1 VRDAACGS
9 STSRAIATV
18 TSPLTRAGGGTVDA
32 PPVIMSTP
40 RYRIV
45 VGLDAS
51 EYAEIVLEHAL
62 DQAAC
67 RDAPDIHFVTAVA
80 DGADIDDVKRRMAA
94 LVLPA
99 LDGFDCT
106 DWHVRLHVRIGKP
119 AEEVTDLAA
128 ELRAHLLVVG
138 RFGVLHPHR
147 RIGTVAAEIV
157 DRSPCVVHVVGLVDQ
172 SPDRV
177 PQCPDCVAVRAESD
191 GMRWFCEAHGSADLR
206 LSTLVTGSSWLGG
219 SLMW

>member
-1 VRDAACGS
+1 
-9 STSRAIATV
+9 
-18 TSPLTRAGGGTVDA
+18 
-32 PPVIMSTP
+32 MSTP

-45 VGLDAS
+45 VGLEAS

-67 RDAPDIHFVTAVA
+67 RPAPDLHFVTVVSDEASV
-80 DGADIDDVKRRMAA
+80 DDVKRRMAA

-99 LDGFDCT
+99 LDGLDCT
-106 DWHVRLHVRIGKP
+106 DWHVRLHVRVGTA
-119 AEEVTDLAA
+119 AEELTDLAA

-138 RFGVLHPHR
+138 RFGVQHPHR
-147 RIGTVAAEIV
+147 HIGMTAAEIV
-157 DRSPCVVHVVGLVDQ
+157 ERAPCATHVVGLVDQ

-191 GMRWFCEAHGSADLR
+191 GMRWFCEAHESPAELR
-206 LSTLVTGSSWLGG
+206 LSTLVPTGSSWTGG
-219 SLMW
+219 GLMW

>member
-1 VRDAACGS
+1 
-9 STSRAIATV
+9 
-18 TSPLTRAGGGTVDA
+18 
-32 PPVIMSTP
+32 MSTP
-40 RYRIV
+40 RYRII

-67 RDAPDIHFVTAVA
+67 RDAPDLHFVTAVSA
-80 DGADIDDVKRRMAA
+80 DADVDEVKRRLAA

-106 DWHVRLHVRIGKP
+106 DWHVRLHVRVGTP
-119 AEEVTDLAA
+119 AEEITDLAA
-128 ELRAHLLVVG
+128 EVRAHLIVVG

-147 RIGTVAAEIV
+147 RIGAVAAEIV
-157 DRSPCVVHVVGLVDQ
+157 DRAPCGVHVVGLVDQ
-172 SPDRV
+172 SPDLV
-177 PQCPDCVAVRAESD
+177 PQCPDCVVVRAESD
-191 GMRWFCEAHGSADLR
+191 GMRWFCEAHESPEHLR
-206 LSTLVTGSSWLGG
+206 LSTLVPTGSSWLGG